1 MPVRAAV
8 RRTLGVEQR
17 DGLMEQVCK
26 TLEQLQ
32 AIDHP
37 QMDASAMLAAMV
49 LTVLGFAVATVPMAR
64 GA

>member
-1 MPVRAAV
+1 
-8 RRTLGVEQR
+8 
-17 DGLMEQVCK
+17 MEQVCK

-37 QMDASAMLAAMV
+37 QMDASAMV

>member
-37 QMDASAMLAAMV
+37 QMDASAMV